1 MASFQS
7 KVCEPKPH
15 SGTRFQCASIDKSPA
30 PLCFGKRT
38 SRTPVPVD
46 RRSKSGGLSRYET
59 RRLRDKEAE
68 LTQKLQ
74 LRVQKTAEEL
84 SIVVVTYCA
93 ANIMLYLIGPLGIAF
108 SSTPSLS
115 PLVP

>member
-1 MASFQS
+1 MS
-7 KVCEPKPH
+7 K
-15 SGTRFQCASIDKSPA
+15 
-30 PLCFGKRT
+30 
-38 SRTPVPVD
+38 
-46 RRSKSGGLSRYET
+46 
-59 RRLRDKEAE
+59 
-68 LTQKLQ
+68 
-74 LRVQKTAEEL
+74 KTAEEL

>member
-1 MASFQS
+1 MKPADCATKKQS
-7 KVCEPKPH
+7 LHKNCSCV
-15 SGTRFQCASIDKSPA
+15 
-30 PLCFGKRT
+30 
-38 SRTPVPVD
+38 
-46 RRSKSGGLSRYET
+46 SK
-59 RRLRDKEAE
+59 
-68 LTQKLQ
+68 
-74 LRVQKTAEEL
+74 KTAEEL

>member
-1 MASFQS
+1 VDVERQNPKVSDRIFISRCEIAFLLMASFQS

-38 SRTPVPVD
+38 SRTPIPVD

-74 LRVQKTAEEL
+74 LRVQK
-84 SIVVVTYCA
+84 
-93 ANIMLYLIGPLGIAF
+93 NR
-108 SSTPSLS
+108 
-115 PLVP
+115 